1 MLTRKFLSSWILTS
15 CQKHRASSGR
25 AAHLNVFCSGSKH
38 KPPNH
43 KLKKN
48 PAGSQFWTRHTEQ
61 KHNQAKMVNKH
72 VSVFY
77 IAFTCNCEQPFQAS
91 SSQHTRYKIK
101 THTHT
106 IYIVF
111 CLLLYFTSCKCFEQH
126 QYLVTTNWG
135 TNLILPVHSG
145 TGISH
150 TTYRKEKSMESI

>member
-1 MLTRKFLSSWILTS
+1 
-15 CQKHRASSGR
+15 
-25 AAHLNVFCSGSKH
+25 
-38 KPPNH
+38 
-43 KLKKN
+43 
-48 PAGSQFWTRHTEQ
+48 
-61 KHNQAKMVNKH
+61 MVNKH

-135 TNLILPVHSG
+135 TNVILPVHSG

-150 TTYRKEKSMESI
+150 TNYRKEKSMESIWRGEKKRERCVCSDITTEEAEWAGKVDLERQNVLVVGGACMATVSRRIKGRDVVALCSQQRGP